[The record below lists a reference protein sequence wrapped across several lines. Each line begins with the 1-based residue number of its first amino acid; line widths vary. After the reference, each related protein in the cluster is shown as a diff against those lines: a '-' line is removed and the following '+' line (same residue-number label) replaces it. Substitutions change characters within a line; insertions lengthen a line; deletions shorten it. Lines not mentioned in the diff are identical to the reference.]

1 MPKSFVFQSGSIV
14 NDFINYIKQS
24 KTFSS
29 LVLDS
34 NSVRIYRLKYK
45 GMVIHIPKDVQH
57 LTLKALLSEI
67 KNYEVFETDIPS
79 DYRLRKITTATADD
93 FDV

>member
-1 MPKSFVFQSGSIV
+1 
-14 NDFINYIKQS
+14 
-24 KTFSS
+24 
-29 LVLDS
+29 
-34 NSVRIYRLKYK
+34 
-45 GMVIHIPKDVQH
+45 MVIHIPKDVQH

-67 KNYEVFETDIPS
+67 KNYEVFETDIPL